1 VGVPEGV
8 AAGGGVWS
16 TAVDPGVPLGP
27 GLLATCSVFHGPH
40 VRIATA
46 RMNAT
51 AITANVRK
59 LIRMRFS
66 TLDRLP
72 AGTIPSDGAVSVTG
86 WTISGLAVLG
96 GHRCGLGVRDLAG
109 TISSLAILHLCV
121 SPRHMMTTFGLS
133 PALRSFF
140 LKARS
145 GSTHRSIL

>member
-1 VGVPEGV
+1 MGVPEGA

-16 TAVDPGVPLGP
+16 TAVDPSVPLGP

-51 AITANVRK
+51 AITTNVRK
-59 LIRMRFS
+59 LIRMQFS

-86 WTISGLAVLG
+86 WTISGLAVLAAI
-96 GHRCGLGVRDLAG
+96 RTRRRVRGSVSFEPREQLA
-109 TISSLAILHLCV
+109 
-121 SPRHMMTTFGLS
+121 
-133 PALRSFF
+133 
-140 LKARS
+140 
-145 GSTHRSIL
+145 